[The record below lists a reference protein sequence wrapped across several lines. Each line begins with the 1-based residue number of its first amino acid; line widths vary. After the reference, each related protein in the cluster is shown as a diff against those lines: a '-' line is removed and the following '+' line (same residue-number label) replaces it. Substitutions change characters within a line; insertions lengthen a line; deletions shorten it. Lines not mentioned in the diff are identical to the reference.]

1 VGRSRILEPGEQI
14 RGNKRKDGGKNER
27 RGEERREIHFKKLAN
42 IIQDTAKSKTYN
54 AGWSVGD
61 TRDGSC

>member
-42 IIQDTAKSKTYN
+42 II
-54 AGWSVGD
+54 
-61 TRDGSC
+61 